1 MFSIRFLSL
10 QLAISLRIFLSIAL
24 RSLLRGNFEW
34 GLERQV
40 GEVGKL
46 EVSDMLSCDDV
57 AIEVTTTEKGRGVGD
72 TVKSESS
79 SLVEMIRF
87 AVDSSMEV
95 LDASISASYSID
107 SREGCDE
114 VESMVLSEAEYCWG
128 IVTAGV

>member
-1 MFSIRFLSL
+1 M
-10 QLAISLRIFLSIAL
+10 
-24 RSLLRGNFEW
+24 
-34 GLERQV
+34 
-40 GEVGKL
+40 
-46 EVSDMLSCDDV
+46 
-57 AIEVTTTEKGRGVGD
+57 TTTEKDRGVGD